1 MIKAIIFDCF
11 GVLLGSSYQDRLA
24 ELERDE
30 PGKAEDIRAINRAAD
45 MGILSNAEA
54 TVHMAE
60 LLDMEPE
67 ELQQEQRETEVP
79 NEALLTFIETLKSDF
94 KIGMLSNISSR
105 ERVGIR
111 FEPGR
116 LDALFNTIV
125 ASGEEGYM
133 KPDAEIYE
141 ITATR
146 LGVRL
151 EECLFIDDIEPF
163 CQAARNIGMQAIR
176 FTSTSQCIAD
186 ISAMID
192 RGSERL

>member
-45 MGILSNAEA
+45 MGILSNVEA

-116 LDALFNTIV
+116 LDTLFNTIV

-146 LGVRL
+146 LGVRP

-163 CQAARNIGMQAIR
+163 CQAARQTGMQAIR
-176 FTSTSQCIAD
+176 FVSTSQCIAD

-192 RGSERL
+192 RVSERL